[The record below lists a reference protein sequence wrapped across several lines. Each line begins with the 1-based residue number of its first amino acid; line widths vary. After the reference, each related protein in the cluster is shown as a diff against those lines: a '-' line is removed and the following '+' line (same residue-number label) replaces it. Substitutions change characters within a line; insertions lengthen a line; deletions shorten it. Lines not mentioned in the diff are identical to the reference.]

1 MSQVQKQET
10 QETSSSNQL
19 QAGLTPVHVYIS
31 NNAGTLVKLATFSA
45 ALFAFPIV
53 TFFLTLH
60 SWFDGKYFV

>member
-1 MSQVQKQET
+1 MSDVTKQPE
-10 QETSSSNQL
+10 QPQQREPHP
-19 QAGLTPVHVYIS
+19 GLTPFHMYLG

-60 SWFDGKYFV
+60 SWFDGNLF